1 MRPLS
6 FRSDEL
12 RSLLLRSKIATLDE
26 LKQALGTA
34 VDVTVFRKLK
44 PLDYLTSYS
53 HRGRYYTLR
62 EIARFDDKGLWS
74 QSDVWFS
81 RFGTL
86 LATAEAF
93 VNRSP
98 RGYFADELAR
108 ALHVEVQDALH
119 QLAQQRRVTR
129 QIVSGLYLYTA
140 SDRAI
145 QRGQLLTR
153 RNVEAIPTV
162 ADASVLEVSEEELK
176 ASILLFYSL
185 LDEQQ
190 RRLYAGLE
198 SLKLGRGGD
207 RQPGR
212 LPRTRSSHRGP
223 RTTTAVGPGRGS
235 GSCAQDRRRAQTRG
249 KKTPEIIDAIEI
261 LLEHDT
267 AGDPI
272 TGLKWTRKTTE
283 KIAEVL
289 QQIDIPVSA
298 NTVARLLYQMDF
310 SLRVNRKQIATN
322 SSPYRDQQFQHISSL
337 RTRFQRQGL
346 PIISVDSKKR
356 ELIGNF
362 KNSGAKWD
370 RSPVLVND
378 HDFRSDASGVG
389 ISYGI
394 YDPPHNRGTVCVGIS
409 HDTPAFAAHSIAT
422 WWKREGSRR
431 HGRAPKL
438 LVLADSGGSNS
449 CSSWAWKTEIQAQ
462 LCNPFGITVTI
473 AHYPTGA
480 SKWNPI
486 EHRLFSEISKNW
498 AAEPLV
504 SYEKMLSFIRNTST
518 KTGLVVT
525 AYLDRT
531 EYPTGLKPDR
541 TLISSL
547 ASQTRQDY
555 LPQWNYT
562 IAPNL

>member
-1 MRPLS
+1 
-6 FRSDEL
+6 
-12 RSLLLRSKIATLDE
+12 
-26 LKQALGTA
+26 
-34 VDVTVFRKLK
+34 
-44 PLDYLTSYS
+44 
-53 HRGRYYTLR
+53 
-62 EIARFDDKGLWS
+62 
-74 QSDVWFS
+74 
-81 RFGTL
+81 
-86 LATAEAF
+86 
-93 VNRSP
+93 
-98 RGYFADELAR
+98 
-108 ALHVEVQDALH
+108 
-119 QLAQQRRVTR
+119 
-129 QIVSGLYLYTA
+129 
-140 SDRAI
+140 
-145 QRGQLLTR
+145 
-153 RNVEAIPTV
+153 
-162 ADASVLEVSEEELK
+162 
-176 ASILLFYSL
+176 
-185 LDEQQ
+185 
-190 RRLYAGLE
+190 
-198 SLKLGRGGD
+198 
-207 RQPGR
+207 
-212 LPRTRSSHRGP
+212 
-223 RTTTAVGPGRGS
+223 
-235 GSCAQDRRRAQTRG
+235 
-249 KKTPEIIDAIEI
+249 
-261 LLEHDT
+261 LEHDT

-322 SSPYRDQQFQHISSL
+322 SSPYRDQQFQHICSL

-362 KNSGAKWD
+362 KSTGAKWD

-394 YDPPHNRGTVCVGIS
+394 YDPPHNRGAVCVGIS

-431 HGRAPKL
+431 WGRVPKL

-449 CSSWAWKTEIQAQ
+449 CRSWAWKTEIQAQ
-462 LCNPFGITVTI
+462 LCNPFGFTVTI

-498 AAEPLV
+498 AAEPLD
-504 SYEKMLSFIRNTST
+504 SYEKMLNFIRTTST
-518 KTGLVVT
+518 QTGLVVT
-525 AYLDRT
+525 AYLDRK

-541 TLISSL
+541 RLISSL
-547 ASQTRQDY
+547 HLKHSKT
-555 LPQWNYT
+555 LPRWNYT